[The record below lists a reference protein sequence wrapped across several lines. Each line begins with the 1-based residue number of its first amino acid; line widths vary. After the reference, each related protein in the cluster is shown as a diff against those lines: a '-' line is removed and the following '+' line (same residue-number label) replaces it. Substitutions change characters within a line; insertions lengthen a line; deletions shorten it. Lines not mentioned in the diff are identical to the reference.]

1 MSYASANSS
10 KKATKALEL
19 GELNPIAVKIDNNV
33 KVIPTGN
40 KSYVFSVEKGFSEI
54 TAYTNGLD
62 KGKNGETKRINKKSG
77 KAYKTRSVSARIEGN
92 RNTKSTVV
100 ESVRE

>member
-19 GELNPIAVKIDNNV
+19 GKLNPIAVKFDGKVN
-33 KVIPTGN
+33 VIPTGN
-40 KSYVFSVEKGFSEI
+40 KSYVFSEEKGFSEI
-54 TAYTNGLD
+54 KAYTNGLYIGEN
-62 KGKNGETKRINKKSG
+62 GKTKRINKSG
-77 KAYKTRSVSARIEGN
+77 EAYKTRSVSARIEGN

-100 ESVRE
+100 EPVRE

>member
-40 KSYVFSVEKGFSEI
+40 KSYAFSVENGISEI
-54 TAYTNGLD
+54 KAYTNGLYI
-62 KGKNGETKRINKKSG
+62 GKNGKTKRIKKSG
-77 KAYKTRSVSARIEGN
+77 EAYKTRSVSARIEGN